1 MCLDKMI
8 KKHLLNVVEMNIWM
22 DTDPYKCDV
31 FKSYVYIFGLGN
43 F

>member
-1 MCLDKMI
+1 MI
-8 KKHLLNVVEMNIWM
+8 KKHPLNVVEMIIWM
-22 DTDPYKCDV
+22 DTDPYKSNV